1 MKGMAVSALLTLA
14 VIAAIP
20 AAAQEKA
27 RFSEAEVAQGLT
39 AERNLVHYIHL
50 SGVLTDL
57 LREQKRVYHANHQG
71 EPNTLA
77 ADVEDLL
84 NEAGMAA
91 SRSDFDAAWASMEKS
106 SKLLFASLKESR

>member
-1 MKGMAVSALLTLA
+1 MKRMAIGATFALA
-14 VIAAIP
+14 VMAAAP
-20 AAAQEKA
+20 AYAQEKA

-57 LREQKRVYHANHQG
+57 LREQKRVFHANHQG
-71 EPNTLA
+71 EPNPVA

-91 SRSDFDAAWASMEKS
+91 SRSDFDAAWSSMEKS
-106 SKLLFASLKESR
+106 SALLFGSLGKFQ